1 MSLPTPL
8 DLWKYAQG
16 FVRDVFF
23 FVVMIIILL
32 PVVQL
37 GLIFG
42 GILVAL
48 CHHLVIGLFMFA
60 AGLIGTYLNKN
71 LQI

>member
-1 MSLPTPL
+1 MSLPTPF

-16 FVRDVFF
+16 FVKDAFF
-23 FVVMIIILL
+23 FVVMVIIIL

-42 GILVAL
+42 GILIAV
-48 CHHLVIGLFMFA
+48 CHHLFIGLFLFA
-60 AGLIGTYLNKN
+60 VGLIGTYINKN

>member
-8 DLWKYAQG
+8 DLLKDAKRII
-16 FVRDVFF
+16 RDAFF
-23 FVVMIIILL
+23 FVVMVIIIL

-37 GLIFG
+37 GFIFG

-48 CHHLVIGLFMFA
+48 SHHLIIGLFMFA
-60 AGLIGTYLNKN
+60 VGLIGTYLNKN

>member
-8 DLWKYAQG
+8 DLLKEAKRI
-16 FVRDVFF
+16 VRDVFF
-23 FVVMIIILL
+23 FFVMITILL

>member
-8 DLWKYAQG
+8 DLLKEAKRI
-16 FVRDVFF
+16 VRDVFF
-23 FVVMIIILL
+23 FFVMITILL

-42 GILVAL
+42 GIFAL